1 MGAVLDTN
9 VIIEIAR
16 GNDEVFEKVT
26 ALDNTF
32 YITSIS
38 KFEIL
43 LGMPKKDE
51 LIWLETLIELPFDG
65 KCAEMAAYLH
75 KKLGEKGRPMSLRN
89 LFIASIA
96 ITNGLPLIT
105 LDGDFR
111 VLKELGF
118 NMVVLSAP

>member
-9 VIIEIAR
+9 VIIEIAG
-16 GNDEVFEKVT
+16 GNSEVFEKVT

-32 YITSIS
+32 YITAIT

-43 LGMPKKDE
+43 VGTPRKDE

-65 KCAEMAAYLH
+65 KCAEMASYLH
-75 KKLGEKGRPMSLRN
+75 KKLMKQGTPMSYRD
-89 LFIASIA
+89 LFIASVA
-96 ITNGLPLIT
+96 IVNGLPIIT
-105 LDGDFR
+105 LDEDFK

-118 NMVVLSAP
+118 EVHVI

>member
-16 GNDEVFEKVT
+16 GNGEVLDRVT
-26 ALDNTF
+26 SLDSTF
-32 YITSIS
+32 YITSIT

-43 LGMPKKDE
+43 LGMPRKDE
-51 LIWLETLIELPFDG
+51 LIWLKALIELPFDG

-75 KKLGEKGRPMSLRN
+75 KKLKEKGTPMSLRD
-89 LFIASIA
+89 LFIASTA
-96 ITNGLPLIT
+96 IVNGLPIIT
-105 LDGDFR
+105 LDSDFE

-118 NMVVLSAP
+118 EVHII

>member
-16 GNDEVFEKVT
+16 NNEEVFERVT
-26 ALDNTF
+26 ALDKTF
-32 YITSIS
+32 YITSIT

-43 LGMPKKDE
+43 AGMPRKDE

-75 KKLGEKGRPMSLRN
+75 KKLRKREAQCQLETCS
-89 LFIASIA
+89 
-96 ITNGLPLIT
+96 
-105 LDGDFR
+105 
-111 VLKELGF
+111 
-118 NMVVLSAP
+118 

>member
-16 GNDEVFEKVT
+16 GNGEVLDRVT
-26 ALDNTF
+26 SLDSTF
-32 YITSIS
+32 YITSIT

-43 LGMPKKDE
+43 LGMPRKDE
-51 LIWLETLIELPFDG
+51 LIWLEALIELPFDG

-75 KKLGEKGRPMSLRN
+75 KKLEEKGTPMSLRD
-89 LFIASIA
+89 LFIASTA
-96 ITNGLPLIT
+96 IVNGLPIIT
-105 LDGDFR
+105 LDSDFE

-118 NMVVLSAP
+118 EVHII

>member
-16 GNDEVFEKVT
+16 GNREVFEKVT

-32 YITSIS
+32 YITAIT

-43 LGMPKKDE
+43 VGMPKKDE

-65 KCAEMAAYLH
+65 KCAEMASYLH
-75 KKLGEKGRPMSLRN
+75 KKLMKQGTPMSFRD

-96 ITNGLPLIT
+96 IVNGMPIIT
-105 LDGDFR
+105 LDEDFK

-118 NMVVLSAP
+118 DVHVI

>member
-9 VIIEIAR
+9 VIIEIA
-16 GNDEVFEKVT
+16 GDNEEVFEKVT

-32 YITSIS
+32 YITSIT

-43 LGMPKKDE
+43 AGMPRKDG

-75 KKLGEKGRPMSLRN
+75 RKLKEKGSPMSVGD

-96 ITNGLPLIT
+96 IVNGLPIIT
-105 LDGDFR
+105 LDSDFE

-118 NMVVLSAP
+118 EVYII

>member
-9 VIIEIAR
+9 VIIKIAR
-16 GNDEVFEKVT
+16 DNDEVFDKVT

-32 YITSIS
+32 YIAPIT

-43 LGMPKKDE
+43 TGMPRKDE

-75 KKLGEKGRPMSLRN
+75 KKLREREPHV
-89 LFIASIA
+89 I
-96 ITNGLPLIT
+96 
-105 LDGDFR
+105 
-111 VLKELGF
+111 
-118 NMVVLSAP
+118 

>member
-16 GNDEVFEKVT
+16 GNREVFEKVT

-32 YITSIS
+32 YITAIT

-43 LGMPKKDE
+43 VGTPRKDE
-51 LIWLETLIELPFDG
+51 LIWLDALIELPFDG
-65 KCAEMAAYLH
+65 KCAEMASYLH
-75 KKLGEKGRPMSLRN
+75 KKLMKQGTPMSYRD

-96 ITNGLPLIT
+96 IVNGLPIIT
-105 LDGDFR
+105 LDSDFEA
-111 VLKELGF
+111 LKDLDFE
-118 NMVVLSAP
+118 VHII

>member
-16 GNDEVFEKVT
+16 GNDEVFEKIT

-32 YITSIS
+32 YITSIT

-65 KCAEMAAYLH
+65 KCAEVAAYLH
-75 KKLGEKGRPMSLRN
+75 KKLQGKGSPMSFRD

-96 ITNGLPLIT
+96 IVNGLPVIT
-105 LDGDFR
+105 LDSDFE
-111 VLKELGF
+111 VLKEMGLDV
-118 NMVVLSAP
+118 MILKRS

>member
-16 GNDEVFEKVT
+16 DNEEVFEKVT

-43 LGMPKKDE
+43 VGMPKKDE

-65 KCAEMAAYLH
+65 KCAEMASYLH
-75 KKLGEKGRPMSLRN
+75 KKLREKGSPMSFRD

-96 ITNGLPLIT
+96 IVNGLPIIT
-105 LDGDFR
+105 LDSDFE

-118 NMVVLSAP
+118 EVYII

>member
-16 GNDEVFEKVT
+16 GNREVFEKAT

-32 YITSIS
+32 YITAIT

-43 LGMPKKDE
+43 VGTPRKDE
-51 LIWLETLIELPFDG
+51 LIWLDALIELPFDG
-65 KCAEMAAYLH
+65 KCAEMASYLH
-75 KKLGEKGRPMSLRN
+75 KKLMKQGTPMSYRD

-96 ITNGLPLIT
+96 IVNGLPIIT
-105 LDGDFR
+105 LDSDFEA
-111 VLKELGF
+111 LKDLDFE
-118 NMVVLSAP
+118 VHII

>member
-16 GNDEVFEKVT
+16 NNEEVFERVA
-26 ALDNTF
+26 ALDKTF
-32 YITSIS
+32 YITSIT

-43 LGMPKKDE
+43 AGMPRKDE

-75 KKLGEKGRPMSLRN
+75 KKLRKREAQCQLETCS
-89 LFIASIA
+89 
-96 ITNGLPLIT
+96 
-105 LDGDFR
+105 
-111 VLKELGF
+111 
-118 NMVVLSAP
+118 